1 MEKSLNLLNKPIL
14 SLCMI
19 VKNEKENLP
28 RCLASAKPYV
38 DEMIVVDT
46 GSQDG
51 TPEIALSYGA
61 KVSYFEWCD
70 DFSAARNYSI
80 SLASGDWILLLDADE
95 ELVVETENFKQQLAD
110 NKELLGY
117 ALVREDLNVTNIIGG
132 FHGRLFRNL
141 PNLRYVN
148 RFHEQLKYQDKN
160 LVYGKLEG
168 IKIIHYGNFEEEKV
182 IKKAANRDIPILED
196 MRKKED
202 LSLWLLDC
210 LARKYTRIG
219 DREKAEECY
228 VEVLDKLSPNL
239 MDGDPPED
247 FFWVPTLLH
256 ILGVQLLEQKD
267 YETARLICQRGL
279 EWCPNYPPINNLAG
293 EIVRAL
299 GFPLG
304 AIAYF
309 EKCLQLG
316 QEGNYYIGEPFE
328 ESFLTTYPAYNIGCT
343 YMEMQRL
350 QEALAAFEL
359 ALTFDAN
366 FTAAHQKTD
375 EIKQILASAR

>member
-51 TPEIALSYGA
+51 TAEIALSYGA
-61 KVSYFEWCD
+61 KVSHFEWCD

-117 ALVREDLNVTNIIGG
+117 ALVREDFNVTNIIGG

-148 RFHEQLKYQDKN
+148 RFHEQLKYEDKN

-182 IKKAANRDIPILED
+182 LKKAANRDIPILET
-196 MRKKED
+196 
-202 LSLWLLDC
+202 C
-210 LARKYTRIG
+210 
-219 DREKAEECY
+219 
-228 VEVLDKLSPNL
+228 
-239 MDGDPPED
+239 
-247 FFWVPTLLH
+247 
-256 ILGVQLLEQKD
+256 
-267 YETARLICQRGL
+267 
-279 EWCPNYPPINNLAG
+279 
-293 EIVRAL
+293 
-299 GFPLG
+299 
-304 AIAYF
+304 
-309 EKCLQLG
+309 
-316 QEGNYYIGEPFE
+316 
-328 ESFLTTYPAYNIGCT
+328 
-343 YMEMQRL
+343 
-350 QEALAAFEL
+350 
-359 ALTFDAN
+359 
-366 FTAAHQKTD
+366 
-375 EIKQILASAR
+375 